1 MTAGSGIEGD
11 VERTAVRAVAKVA
24 LIAHELDTDVVSG
37 MGCQ

>member
-11 VERTAVRAVAKVA
+11 VERIAVRAVAKVA
-24 LIAHELDTDVVSG
+24 LMAHELDTDVASG